1 MIYHFANVR
10 FCCGIDFEIDGLQ
23 TWVFKN
29 DLECL
34 PQEWSQMQDI
44 FKWYVTNFVDLL
56 ALSSPKAPN
65 TWSYDFAGTET
76 P

>member
-1 MIYHFANVR
+1 MIYHFVIVI

-44 FKWYVTNFVDLL
+44 FK
-56 ALSSPKAPN
+56 
-65 TWSYDFAGTET
+65 
-76 P
+76 